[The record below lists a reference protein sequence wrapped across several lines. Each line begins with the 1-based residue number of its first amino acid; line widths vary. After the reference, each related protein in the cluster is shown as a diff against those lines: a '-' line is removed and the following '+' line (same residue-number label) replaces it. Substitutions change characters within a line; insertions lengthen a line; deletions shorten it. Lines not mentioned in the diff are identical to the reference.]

1 MHPGIIIEKGVFEF
15 EMSENKNP
23 SKITCYTVATFTSL
37 HFVSVLLELAV
48 RVNNSR

>member
-1 MHPGIIIEKGVFEF
+1 MHPGIIIEKGVF

-48 RVNNSR
+48 RVNNSW